1 MISSPTLHWSNGEV
15 RAVDDLSRQRE
26 NDWFR
31 ENEKKLLEEA
41 KRAREAR
48 EAERNAKETA
58 AERQRLK
65 DLHYMKCPKCGHD
78 LKVETLDAIEIDRC
92 TYCEGFFVD
101 AGELEQLFL
110 KRQQSQRQSFLRS
123 LLRI

>member
-1 MISSPTLHWSNGEV
+1 L
-15 RAVDDLSRQRE
+15 DDLSRQRE

-41 KRAREAR
+41 RRAREAR
-48 EAERNAKETA
+48 EKERLAQETA
-58 AERQRLK
+58 AERKRLR

-78 LKVETLDAIEIDRC
+78 LKVESLDGIEIDRC
-92 TYCEGFFVD
+92 TFCEGFFVD

-110 KRQQSQRQSFLRS
+110 ARQQPQRQGFLRA

>member
-1 MISSPTLHWSNGEV
+1 MISSPAVDCAYGGV
-15 RAVDDLSRQRE
+15 GVDDLKQRE

-41 KRAREAR
+41 RRAREAR
-48 EAERNAKETA
+48 EAERKAKETA

-78 LKVETLDAIEIDRC
+78 LKVEALQGIEIDRC
-92 TYCEGFFVD
+92 TFCEGFFVD

-110 KRQQSQRQSFLRS
+110 MREQSQRQGFLRG

>member
-1 MISSPTLHWSNGEV
+1 V

-41 KRAREAR
+41 RRGREAR
-48 EAERNAKETA
+48 EKERLAQETA
-58 AERQRLK
+58 AERQRLR

-78 LKVETLDAIEIDRC
+78 LKTESLDGIEIDRC
-92 TYCEGFFVD
+92 TFCEGFFVD

-110 KRQQSQRQSFLRS
+110 ARQQGQRQSFLRG

>member
-1 MISSPTLHWSNGEV
+1 V

-41 KRAREAR
+41 RRAREAR
-48 EAERNAKETA
+48 EKERLAKETA
-58 AERQRLK
+58 AERQRVR

-78 LKVETLDAIEIDRC
+78 LKTESLDGIEIDRC
-92 TYCEGFFVD
+92 TFCEGFFVD

-110 KRQQSQRQSFLRS
+110 ARQQGQRQSFLRG

>member
-1 MISSPTLHWSNGEV
+1 MDDISK
-15 RAVDDLSRQRE
+15 QRE

-41 KRAREAR
+41 RRAREAR
-48 EAERNAKETA
+48 EAERQAKETA

-78 LKVETLDAIEIDRC
+78 LKVEALDSIEIDRC
-92 TYCEGFFVD
+92 TFCEGFFVD

-110 KRQQSQRQSFLRS
+110 VRQQSQRQSFLRG

>member
-1 MISSPTLHWSNGEV
+1 MDEHG
-15 RAVDDLSRQRE
+15 RQRE

-41 KRAREAR
+41 RLAREAR
-48 EAERNAKETA
+48 EAERRASQTA
-58 AERQRLK
+58 AESERLK
-65 DLHYMKCPKCGHD
+65 ALHYMKCPKCGHD
-78 LKVETLDAIEIDRC
+78 LKVEALQGIEIDRC
-92 TYCEGFFVD
+92 TFCEGFFVD

-110 KRQQSQRQSFLRS
+110 MQKQSQRQGFLRG

>member
-1 MISSPTLHWSNGEV
+1 M
-15 RAVDDLSRQRE
+15 DDLGRQRE

-41 KRAREAR
+41 RHAREAR
-48 EAERNAKETA
+48 EAERRAKETA
-58 AERQRLK
+58 AERKKLK
-65 DLHYMKCPKCGHD
+65 DLHHMKCPKCGHN
-78 LKVETLDAIEIDRC
+78 LKGEALEGIEIDRC
-92 TYCEGFFVD
+92 TFCEGFFVD

-110 KRQQSQRQSFLRS
+110 MRKQSQRQGFLRG

>member
-1 MISSPTLHWSNGEV
+1 M
-15 RAVDDLSRQRE
+15 DDLSRQRE

-41 KRAREAR
+41 RRAREAR
-48 EAERNAKETA
+48 EKERQAQETA

-78 LKVETLDAIEIDRC
+78 LKAENLDGIEIDRC
-92 TYCEGFFVD
+92 THCEGFFVD

-110 KRQQSQRQSFLRS
+110 VRRQSQRQSFLRG